1 MGPFA
6 LALSIL
12 SSVVVGCIL
21 VAAPWTALWD
31 GNALLQPFP
40 GLRAAVLSPYARGAV
55 SGLGLVNLVLAA
67 HELRELLALRSQPR
81 A

>member
-6 LALSIL
+6 LVLSIL
-12 SSVVVGCIL
+12 SSVVVGTIL
-21 VAAPWTALWD
+21 VAAPWTPLWD
-31 GNALLQPFP
+31 GNVLLQPFP
-40 GLRAAVLSPYARGAV
+40 ALRAAVLSPYARGAV

-67 HELRELLALRSQPR
+67 HELRELLATRSHPG